1 MTNDEINP
9 PPLGSPVERYTQ
21 SELDKF
27 MADFETFKAGE
38 AKRADQL
45 AKQHKQEFCE

>member
-21 SELDKF
+21 SEIDKF
-27 MADFETFKAGE
+27 MADFEAFKARE
-38 AKRADQL
+38 ANSADQL
-45 AKQHKQEFCE
+45 AKQKERQS

>member
-9 PPLGSPVERYTQ
+9 PPLGSPGEGYTQ
-21 SELDKF
+21 SEFNKL
-27 MADFETFKAGE
+27 MADFEAFKAGE

-45 AKQHKQEFCE
+45 AKQKERQS